1 MNIESTPLAA
11 TELDRIRDKP
21 MMELTADEI
30 EQLTLQE
37 QSWIWGYRASVRAAK
52 RPNAER

>member
-1 MNIESTPLAA
+1 MDQSTPPA

-30 EQLTLQE
+30 EQLTPQE
-37 QSWIWGYRASVRAAK
+37 QSWIWGYRASVRAA
-52 RPNAER
+52 